1 MQGRPTLEQYGYDQ
15 NAYDDARDAWV
26 VAQAKQSWQAEQAQA
41 NAARQA
47 QEKISAF
54 QSRLAAFERK
64 SPGAWGEAVS
74 APLDATQVMLE
85 AIQGSE
91 VGPEVAVYL
100 AKNLDEAHNISR
112 LPPFQQAVAM
122 GRIEAKLLQAP
133 APPARPVTVTRAPA
147 PPPSIASGSPAST
160 PVSKWGIEDHLA
172 EVKRQKQA
180 KYG

>member
-1 MQGRPTLEQYGYDQ
+1 MLARPRTIRLRPRDKS
-15 NAYDDARDAWV
+15 ARNTCA
-26 VAQAKQSWQAEQAQA
+26 AQA

-100 AKNLDEAHNISR
+100 AKNLDEAHAITR
-112 LPPFQQAVAM
+112 LAPFQQAIAM
-122 GRIEAKLLQAP
+122 GRIEAKLLQPP
-133 APPARPVTVTRAPA
+133 APPARPQVAVTRAPA

-160 PVSKWGIEDHLA
+160 PVSKWGIEDHMA